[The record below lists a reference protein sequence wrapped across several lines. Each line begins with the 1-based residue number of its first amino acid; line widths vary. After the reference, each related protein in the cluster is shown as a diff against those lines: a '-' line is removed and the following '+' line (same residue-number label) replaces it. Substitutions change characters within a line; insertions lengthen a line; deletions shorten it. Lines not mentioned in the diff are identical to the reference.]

1 MVAVVCSISRSSSR
15 KIGIGGVVVVVV
27 SPFVFNAGARIKVSG
42 YRRGTPILAKAHR
55 FLEAFYKHPV
65 YISCSMFFHAYF
77 PVLLGATDI
86 FGGPGV

>member
-1 MVAVVCSISRSSSR
+1 M
-15 KIGIGGVVVVVV
+15 VVVV

-65 YISCSMFFHAYF
+65 SISLLQ
-77 PVLLGATDI
+77 VLPCLFSIPPWGYCLG
-86 FGGPGV
+86 FRV